1 MDFFTKHPLFV
12 PLSIAGVLALIGIA
26 ELPYAYYEFLRWVLV
41 AASILL
47 AFYAWNTDQRGWV
60 IAAIPIFI
68 LWFPPFQIY
77 MDKSAWV
84 VLDLLAGIA
93 LISAGIVISSP
104 ISKQSK

>member
-1 MDFFTKHPLFV
+1 LDFFSKHPLFI
-12 PLSIAGVLALIGIA
+12 PLSIAGGLALIGIA

-41 AASILL
+41 AASVLL
-47 AFYAWNTDQRGWV
+47 AVYSWNSNQKGWV

-84 VLDLLAGIA
+84 ILDLIAGIT
-93 LISAGIVISSP
+93 LIISGASISSP
-104 ISKQSK
+104 AAKQSK